1 MSQKSNAK
9 KIQTVINSKNTKVI
23 WLQIDRHLR
32 LMILWYLSKI
42 RKITS
47 TFLTSSSDATLL
59 GLKRRLYY
67 SSKNTSEILKL
78 QKCWS
83 DLAQNRQV
91 SASNDTKAKSK
102 ILKHSVKSFSS
113 YRVTT
118 KLLLGLK
125 RRLYYSSKNTSG
137 ILKNGHN
144 SKNPEAIWLKIDR
157 CLRLMILKLNPKY

>member
-1 MSQKSNAK
+1 MPIDLEPNHFGIFGVNDRLIFFLLVYFLSNSQWYSKVNRHLIRVMRRHDPTKKKSNAK
-9 KIQTVINSKNTKVI
+9 KIQTVINSKNNKVI

-83 DLAQNRQV
+83 DLAQNR
-91 SASNDTKAKSK
+91 
-102 ILKHSVKSFSS
+102 
-113 YRVTT
+113 
-118 KLLLGLK
+118 
-125 RRLYYSSKNTSG
+125 
-137 ILKNGHN
+137 
-144 SKNPEAIWLKIDR
+144 
-157 CLRLMILKLNPKY
+157 